1 MGIEN
6 LIRKWVPTA
15 SSWRAGRISGC
26 NDLGESDSARENE
39 AVKDLNVRGLGIL
52 EGFREVEVGMRWG
65 FRRKT
70 RVEEEVRL
78 ERGWRKRRE
87 AISEVFHVC

>member
-15 SSWRAGRISGC
+15 SSWRAGRMSGC

-39 AVKDLNVRGLGIL
+39 TVKDLNVRGLGIL
-52 EGFREVEVGMRWG
+52 EGFREVEVGMRWE

-78 ERGWRKRRE
+78 ERGWRKTRE